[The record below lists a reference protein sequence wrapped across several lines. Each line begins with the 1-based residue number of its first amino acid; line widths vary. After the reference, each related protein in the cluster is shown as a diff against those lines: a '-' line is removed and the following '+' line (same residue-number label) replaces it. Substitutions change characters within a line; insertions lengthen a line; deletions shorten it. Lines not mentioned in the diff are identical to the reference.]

1 MAGKAARGEKGG
13 ARVARQRRRS
23 RCLRAA
29 APRRDVAPKRWFARR
44 YPSHEAQVLRGA
56 VLRCVRTGEAP
67 AVRLACAASAH
78 AARTS
83 STNVSLRLEILA
95 SRVRPRWLRCAAP
108 QHAPRPL
115 VQEGVRFL
123 AASRRCSAV
132 LSAAASTSGGH
143 GRSRAP
149 LRCTDDGARHGASS
163 ETRAVGTA
171 SCAGAPVCEPRAP
184 QD

>member
-1 MAGKAARGEKGG
+1 M
-13 ARVARQRRRS
+13 ARQRRRS

-29 APRRDVAPKRWFARR
+29 APRRGVAPKRWFARR

-78 AARTS
+78 ATRTS
-83 STNVSLRLEILA
+83 STNMSLRLEISA

-132 LSAAASTSGGH
+132 LSAAASTSPAGTTIKVVISAGRPSPKLSKPRLLILVTKRSNAGGV
-143 GRSRAP
+143 
-149 LRCTDDGARHGASS
+149 DGSEFDHDYGASD
-163 ETRAVGTA
+163 GL
-171 SCAGAPVCEPRAP
+171 
-184 QD
+184 